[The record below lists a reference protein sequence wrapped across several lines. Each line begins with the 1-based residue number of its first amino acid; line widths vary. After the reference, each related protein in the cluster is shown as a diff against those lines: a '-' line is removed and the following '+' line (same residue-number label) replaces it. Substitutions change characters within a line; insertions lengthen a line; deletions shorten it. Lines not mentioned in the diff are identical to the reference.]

1 MQAFAGVCHQLP
13 SRSPHIDGVALAV
26 CHRCLGTYLGLPAAV
41 LIFSSLRGLWPFS
54 RKAAPWVLLGA
65 AIPAIVDWSGDVLG
79 IWTNTPVS
87 RMITGGILGLFA
99 GYFLVAAIVDAF
111 VGRKRNRAPASGST
125 SAESRKQSDQ
135 PVIADDP

>member
-1 MQAFAGVCHQLP
+1 
-13 SRSPHIDGVALAV
+13 
-26 CHRCLGTYLGLPAAV
+26 
-41 LIFSSLRGLWPFS
+41 
-54 RKAAPWVLLGA
+54 LLGA

>member
-1 MQAFAGVCHQLP
+1 M
-13 SRSPHIDGVALAV
+13 DGVALAV
-26 CHRCLGTYLGLPAAV
+26 CHRCLGTYLGLPVAV
-41 LIFSSLRGLWPFS
+41 LVFSSLRGLWPFS

-99 GYFLVAAIVDAF
+99 GYFLVAAIVEAF
-111 VGRKRNRAPASGST
+111 IARKRSSATAPRST
-125 SAESRKQSDQ
+125 SGKLHKQSDE
-135 PVIADDP
+135 PKIADAS